1 MSALEDLDR
10 ARGNPR
16 LSQEKESE
24 PKMRRP
30 FRGPATFEHTQATR
44 FAQQRHSASVREP
57 KGRGHHLMSLPPS
70 LAPLVPPPIS
80 RCDPRL
86 DDSQADDWI
95 QLPAATRQSLGVGL
109 AALSALIST
118 FALLIM
124 KHSADVE
131 KGLMLWPSCKH
142 PWRKRWWIGFIM
154 NTGSELG
161 ISTFALMFVPMT
173 VIAPVNGSAVI
184 FSALVARLGWV
195 SDRIYRI
202 TQARS
207 CSDASLLSAATAS
220 SLPPCP
226 LPASSSPPPGA
237 GRDTSRHF

>member
-1 MSALEDLDR
+1 
-10 ARGNPR
+10 
-16 LSQEKESE
+16 
-24 PKMRRP
+24 
-30 FRGPATFEHTQATR
+30 
-44 FAQQRHSASVREP
+44 
-57 KGRGHHLMSLPPS
+57 
-70 LAPLVPPPIS
+70 
-80 RCDPRL
+80 
-86 DDSQADDWI
+86 
-95 QLPAATRQSLGVGL
+95 VGL

-131 KGLMLWPSCKH
+131 KGLPLRPSCKH

-220 SLPPCP
+220 SPPPCP
-226 LPASSSPPPGA
+226 LPSFFLSSPGA
-237 GRDTSRHF
+237 GRDTSRHFRDTSDRHPAPSRRHPTHTTSAPHRDRPSLCPQVREYLSYLEWLALLAVVGTPGRGLS

>member
-1 MSALEDLDR
+1 M
-10 ARGNPR
+10 
-16 LSQEKESE
+16 
-24 PKMRRP
+24 
-30 FRGPATFEHTQATR
+30 
-44 FAQQRHSASVREP
+44 
-57 KGRGHHLMSLPPS
+57 
-70 LAPLVPPPIS
+70 
-80 RCDPRL
+80 
-86 DDSQADDWI
+86 
-95 QLPAATRQSLGVGL
+95 GL

-131 KGLMLWPSCKH
+131 KGLPLRPSCKH

-220 SLPPCP
+220 SPP
-226 LPASSSPPPGA
+226 PAPSPPSSSPPA
-237 GRDTSRHF
+237 ARVETLRDTSETLPIGTRHPPDAIPPTRPLHRTEIAPARVRRCGSTSPISSGWRSSPLSGRRVGASPDPSRSPPPLGAAHRCHRHCPLRGVWPVI

>member
-1 MSALEDLDR
+1 M
-10 ARGNPR
+10 
-16 LSQEKESE
+16 
-24 PKMRRP
+24 
-30 FRGPATFEHTQATR
+30 
-44 FAQQRHSASVREP
+44 
-57 KGRGHHLMSLPPS
+57 
-70 LAPLVPPPIS
+70 
-80 RCDPRL
+80 
-86 DDSQADDWI
+86 
-95 QLPAATRQSLGVGL
+95 GL

-131 KGLMLWPSCKH
+131 KGLPLRPSCKH

-202 TQARS
+202 TQAQLLPLS
-207 CSDASLLSAATAS
+207 SSASAAASLLFCLPSSAAAP
-220 SLPPCP
+220 LRCQPPLRRHCVLPPPCP
-226 LPASSSPPPGA
+226 LPAPSPPPSSPPLA
-237 GRDTSRHF
+237 RVETLRRHF